1 MGGPRDSGEAM
12 NGDLQAGQSEA
23 VSERVREEL
32 ARRRLSRQWLADEAK
47 ISISTLEKALAGRRP
62 FTLGTVVRLEQ
73 ALSIELR
80 DRHSG
85 EGREAARSAPEELGA
100 YARAAVR
107 WLEGRYLTLRP
118 SVDEP
123 GALYAYMTAIS
134 WDEAAG
140 HLRFAESSRLDSDF
154 TQKGVVSFPHLSGH
168 IYLVTNSS
176 GQYRLILLGR
186 PTVRGDL
193 NGILTTLVVGTG
205 SQLIP
210 AASPISFS
218 PCNGPSEPP
227 LGLIRPGTECYEE
240 YKHRVEQIAVGKFAV
255 FPSVS

>member
-1 MGGPRDSGEAM
+1 MSGE
-12 NGDLQAGQSEA
+12 LKSGQSDLVA
-23 VSERVREEL
+23 SKVREEL

-62 FTLGTVVRLEQ
+62 FTLGTVVRLEE
-73 ALSIELR
+73 ALGVQLR
-80 DRHSG
+80 DHHFDDTSDS
-85 EGREAARSAPEELGA
+85 AKSAPEELGA

-123 GALYAYMTAIS
+123 GSVYAYLTAIS
-134 WDEAAG
+134 WDESSG

-154 TQKGVVSFPHLSGH
+154 TQKGVVSIPHLSGH
-168 IYLVTNSS
+168 IYLVTNSF

-186 PTVRGDL
+186 PTIRGDL
-193 NGILTTLVVGTG
+193 NGVLTTLVVGTG

-210 AASPISFS
+210 AASPITFT
-218 PCNGPSEPP
+218 PCNDLQDPE
-227 LGLIRPGTECYEE
+227 LGLIRPGMNCYGE
-240 YKHRVEQIAVGKFAV
+240 YRNRVDQITASRFAL
-255 FPSVS
+255 FPSVG